1 MGNVAITLVMKDYD
15 YLAPLACGD
24 VTVAGVDLTLDRRS
38 PMTRTLADTSI
49 HAGELSFSHYLIR
62 TSGGDRSFVGIPLFA
77 YRAFRHRCFYVRRA
91 SGLGG
96 FADLE
101 GTRVGTNSYPDTG
114 NTWSRAALR
123 EAGVRIERIDWM
135 YGPID
140 APSDGPPARPALTLP
155 PNVRPAPSGRALRD
169 MLVDGEVDALMC
181 PAPPR
186 GFYDADSEIVR
197 LIPDFRTAEQAY
209 YRRTGLYP
217 AHHIVG
223 VRREVVERAPG
234 VIRSLYRA
242 IEESQAAW
250 LAQRR
255 ALSET
260 TPWMLADIEETVA
273 LMGADWAPHGLTDA
287 NRKMI
292 EAFCG
297 EQLAQHLVAR
307 PIDATGVFAEFA
319 QIMRT
324 GAG

>member
-1 MGNVAITLVMKDYD
+1 MGHVAITLVMKDYD

-24 VTVAGVDLTLDRRS
+24 VAVSGVDLTLDRRS
-38 PMTRTLADTSI
+38 PIARTLADPGI

-77 YRAFRHRCFYVRRA
+77 YRAFRHRCFFVRRA
-91 SGLGG
+91 SGLSG

-101 GTRVGTNSYPDTG
+101 GKRVGTNSYPDTG

-123 EAGVRIERIDWM
+123 EAGVRIERIDWT

-140 APSDGPPARPALTLP
+140 APSDAHAARPALALP
-155 PNVRPAPSGRALRD
+155 PNVRPAPPGRALRD
-169 MLVDGEVDALMC
+169 MLVDGGLDALMC
-181 PAPPR
+181 PIPPR
-186 GFYDADSEIVR
+186 GFYDAGSEIVR
-197 LIPDFRTAEQAY
+197 LIPDFRAAEQAY

-234 VIRSLYRA
+234 VVRSLYRA
-242 IEESQAAW
+242 IEASKAAW

-255 ALSET
+255 ALCET
-260 TPWMLADIEETVA
+260 TPWMLADVEETVA

-287 NRKMI
+287 NRKMV
-292 EAFCG
+292 ETFCD
-297 EQLAQHLVAR
+297 EEFAQHLVER
-307 PIDATGVFAEFA
+307 PIDAAGVFAEFERV
-319 QIMRT
+319 MRAE
-324 GAG
+324 AG